1 MKNAE
6 NAKKSFTEIE
16 ELIEERIAK
25 ESEEFD
31 LDRWDIAEIRLE
43 TYKANGWDFDPF
55 DEEDEEYEEE
65 DWEDNRHP
73 RTMSEMLWEI
83 GMSEKDFF

>member
-1 MKNAE
+1 MKNRAT
-6 NAKKSFTEIE
+6 AKKSFTEIE
-16 ELIEERIAK
+16 ALIEERIAR

-55 DEEDEEYEEE
+55 DEEDEEDEE
-65 DWEDNRHP
+65 DWEDNWHP